1 MGFFLA
7 VDSVLL
13 VFIYLIVNC
22 YGIKLSQDKAKRYTS
37 CAICR
42 IESRCAIVP
51 KQYSSKKKCRYGLSD
66 IDPNPSF

>member
-42 IESRCAIVP
+42 IVA
-51 KQYSSKKKCRYGLSD
+51 
-66 IDPNPSF
+66 NT